1 MAGVFDSLARGVESG
16 FNMGLRADAA
26 AEERRA
32 RKVQEERQARADA
45 RLEEENEIG
54 ARRRADEDFT
64 RSAGL
69 RMKVLGERKGE
80 LESLSVAARTANQ
93 PIDPAVA
100 SEYAGVEKQLS
111 SLRQQAMD
119 YWSRVQGGRI
129 DPEQTPDAD
138 LYRNTAVAIGRR
150 PEELPEIVRA
160 IDDMQDAIGTGNAG
174 LAVQSANTLMAPQ
187 LRRGIGTPSP
197 YGGKIIRKEIIG
209 LDPARG
215 GDGRDHPNMVIPR
228 LRVYVQMDEL
238 DGKQYHYDAPMSKGG
253 GTDDAPVA
261 IDISRA
267 MDWMG
272 NMGVLAA
279 ALQKPEFRAKLEEG
293 SKKAGAEVDMFLQ
306 QLTQIADS
314 KKPKPTIRPIGPNGL
329 AEFDAQGNVI
339 GVIEPAKKAPA
350 AAVQTLEARMAAV
363 DALEG
368 ISDAEKTRLKR
379 DITLGAGGRTTG
391 LVQKPGGGGGSGSG
405 GGTGAGGKPSAALGG
420 AVAPDGVGADAVDFW
435 AKAVIAGDR
444 DWQVGLG
451 RSKSGASLIEAVK
464 RRVPELAKELGL
476 EPQDIGTTRAQSAAL
491 GATMKELT
499 KRAEAVELFAS
510 KVEKDMRTLDAE
522 LDKAALSS
530 PLLINRPINFLRRE
544 FSDPALAR
552 LDLAAKQVGAEYER
566 LITGGTLSVAQLHV
580 GAQEDAKKLING
592 DMTPKQ
598 ARAVMDIMRTEMQ
611 NARDAAHESEIRI
624 RERMQAL
631 GRGRDAAPGG
641 TPTAPKPAGGTPQPT
656 AADIAWARES
666 PKNRE
671 NFVKAFGREP

>member
-1 MAGVFDSLARGVESG
+1 MAGVYDSLARGIESG
-16 FNMGLRADAA
+16 FNMGLRNEQAQED
-26 AEERRA
+26 RRA
-32 RKVQEERQARADA
+32 RNFQEERQKKADARAD
-45 RLEEENEIG
+45 EEY
-54 ARRRADEDFT
+54 
-64 RSAGL
+64 GL
-69 RMKVLGERKGE
+69 RMRDRADADFLRTNTAQTGLLERRRGE

-93 PIDPAVA
+93 PIDPSVA
-100 SEYAGVEKQLS
+100 AEYAGVEKQLS
-111 SLRQQAMD
+111 SLRQRAMD

-129 DPEQTPDAD
+129 DPEQTPDAE
-138 LYRNTAVAIGRR
+138 LYRNLAVAIGRR
-150 PEELPEIVRA
+150 PEELPQVAQSIQDMKDA
-160 IDDMQDAIGTGNAG
+160 IDTGNTG
-174 LAVQSANTLMAPQ
+174 LAVQSANVLMAPQ
-187 LRRGIGTPSP
+187 LQRGVGTPSP

-228 LRVYVQMDEL
+228 LRVYVQMGEGE
-238 DGKQYHYDAPMSKGG
+238 GKQYHYDAPMSKGG

-261 IDISRA
+261 IDIARA
-267 MDWMG
+267 TEWMG
-272 NMGVLAA
+272 ATGTLAQVL
-279 ALQKPEFRAKLEEG
+279 QNPDVMAKLRKGSEE
-293 SKKAGAEVDMFLQ
+293 AGAEVQAYLER
-306 QLTQIADS
+306 LTQIGDS
-314 KKPKPTIRPIGPNGL
+314 KKPKETLHSGSQYGLYASGPGGTREVQ
-329 AEFDAQGNVI
+329 APG
-339 GVIEPAKKAPA
+339 AKPPVAG
-350 AAVQTLEARMAAV
+350 VQTLEARLAAV

-368 ISDAEKTRLKR
+368 VSDAEKTRLKR

-391 LVQKPGGGGGSGSG
+391 LIQKPGGGGSGSG
-405 GGTGAGGKPSAALGG
+405 AGAGGKPSAALGG

-510 KVEKDMRTLDAE
+510 KVEKDMLTLDAE
-522 LDKAALSS
+522 LDKAALNS

-598 ARAVMDIMRTEMQ
+598 ARAVMDIMRTEMK
-611 NARDAAHESEIRI
+611 NARDAAHESEVRI
-624 RERMQAL
+624 RDRMQGL

-641 TPTAPKPAGGTPQPT
+641 APAAPRPTAGGTPPRIQSD
-656 AADIAWARES
+656 ADYNALPSGAEFIAPDGSRRRK
-666 PKNRE
+666 P
-671 NFVKAFGREP
+671 

>member
-279 ALQKPEFRAKLEEG
+279 ALQKPEFRAKLEKG
-293 SKKAGAEVDMFLQ
+293 SQDAGAEVQTYLER
-306 QLTQIADS
+306 LTQIGDS
-314 KKPKPTIRPIGPNGL
+314 KKPKPIIRSSTGGQTV
-329 AEFDAQGNVI
+329 FDSQGNVI
-339 GVIEPAKKAPA
+339 GQIEAPEK
-350 AAVQTLEARMAAV
+350 VETPLQRSQREINEAR
-363 DALEG
+363 LG
-368 ISDAEKTRLKR
+368 G
-379 DITLGAGGRTTG
+379 TLPAPNRA
-391 LVQKPGGGGGSGSG
+391 PRAGSGSG
-405 GGTGAGGKPSAALGG
+405 SGAGAGAGAGAGGKPSAALGG

-451 RSKSGASLIEAVK
+451 RNKSGASLIEAVK

-510 KVEKDMRTLDAE
+510 KVERDMRTLDAE